1 MSNYYITIGY
11 CISTARCRRIYS
23 SLYTGEEITLTGSAI
38 FSEPGG
44 GDGATYQWE
53 TGDGTVIDGQTATLS
68 LLMNQESML
77 LTLMFGIQIPVFFQR
92 DVKTQTLLIKL

>member
-1 MSNYYITIGY
+1 MQFFQNQEVEMVQHINGKQEMVLSL
-11 CISTARCRRIYS
+11 TAK
-23 SLYTGEEITLTGSAI
+23 
-38 FSEPGG
+38 
-44 GDGATYQWE
+44 Q
-53 TGDGTVIDGQTATLS
+53 QLS